1 MKTRKLNTL
10 FILLVTLFTM
20 CITTSVHAAY
30 GTSMSN
36 PINVT
41 LGKNYYKSW
50 TNSNDKEKSY
60 HKIQIGKKGILTMTF
75 SKPFA
80 TNGEAGSLFV
90 TVYNQNGQA
99 IWNTVTKNSSSV
111 GGSNYVFKL
120 GLNPGSYYVV
130 LESGFNLIT
139 GIFSTNYNFKFE
151 NNNYV
156 EVEPNETLNTATNL
170 ELNHLY
176 QASYGNDGGYYGY
189 YDYYKFNAVKNVEYK
204 IAIGNFTQLN
214 SANAMILLY
223 KPSDIANKKTTY
235 INGAFGSID
244 KNGMSNYQFKATE
257 TGVYYIRVYNYYYG
271 PQLNYQIGVYSSGK
285 GIPNLKYQTQ
295 VQKKGW
301 LSSVSNGAT
310 SGTVGSGLR
319 METLKINL
327 ENSGYSGGIEYRT
340 HVQKKGW
347 ESTWK
352 KSGES
357 SGSIGEGLRLEAIQ
371 IRLTGE
377 IAQYYDVYYRIHS
390 QKFGWLDWTRNGA
403 SAGTS
408 GFGFRVEAIQI
419 KLVRKGASAPGSTT
433 RPYVK
438 ADVTYQTQVQK
449 KGWLGTVFNGATS
462 GTVGQGLRM
471 ETLKINLKNQ
481 GFSGNIE
488 YRTHIQKQGWE
499 TTWKKNGAPS
509 GTVGL
514 GLRLEAL
521 QLRLTGDMAK
531 EYDIY
536 YRVHSQK
543 FGWLGWAR
551 NGESAGTSGYGY
563 RLEGIQIVLVRKG
576 LPAPGNTANHY
587 YSV

>member
-1 MKTRKLNTL
+1 
-10 FILLVTLFTM
+10 
-20 CITTSVHAAY
+20 
-30 GTSMSN
+30 
-36 PINVT
+36 
-41 LGKNYYKSW
+41 
-50 TNSNDKEKSY
+50 
-60 HKIQIGKKGILTMTF
+60 
-75 SKPFA
+75 
-80 TNGEAGSLFV
+80 
-90 TVYNQNGQA
+90 
-99 IWNTVTKNSSSV
+99 
-111 GGSNYVFKL
+111 
-120 GLNPGSYYVV
+120 
-130 LESGFNLIT
+130 
-139 GIFSTNYNFKFE
+139 
-151 NNNYV
+151 
-156 EVEPNETLNTATNL
+156 
-170 ELNHLY
+170 
-176 QASYGNDGGYYGY
+176 
-189 YDYYKFNAVKNVEYK
+189 
-204 IAIGNFTQLN
+204 
-214 SANAMILLY
+214 MILLY

-285 GIPNLKYQTQ
+285 GTPNLKYQTQ

-352 KSGES
+352 K
-357 SGSIGEGLRLEAIQ
+357 
-371 IRLTGE
+371 
-377 IAQYYDVYYRIHS
+377 
-390 QKFGWLDWTRNGA
+390 
-403 SAGTS
+403 
-408 GFGFRVEAIQI
+408 
-419 KLVRKGASAPGSTT
+419 
-433 RPYVK
+433 
-438 ADVTYQTQVQK
+438 
-449 KGWLGTVFNGATS
+449 
-462 GTVGQGLRM
+462 
-471 ETLKINLKNQ
+471 
-481 GFSGNIE
+481 
-488 YRTHIQKQGWE
+488 
-499 TTWKKNGAPS
+499 NGAPS

-536 YRVHSQK
+536 YRVHSQR

-576 LPAPGNTANHY
+576 MPAPGNTANHY